1 MLDLLD
7 KAMFD
12 PHLNQSFELTLAAGE
27 RLSLELIQ
35 TRALGSETVP
45 HAKRKPFALVF
56 RGPSSPALPQQIYP
70 LENPAFARLE
80 IFLVPVGKDGEGI
93 HYEAVFT

>member
-1 MLDLLD
+1 MLDELD

-12 PHLNQSFELTLAAGE
+12 PHLNQSFELLLSPAE
-27 RLSLELIQ
+27 RLPLELIE

-56 RGPSSPALPQQIYP
+56 RGPSSPVLPQQIYP
-70 LENPAFARLE
+70 LVSPAFERLE
-80 IFLVPVGKDGEGI
+80 IFLVPIGRNGEGTL
-93 HYEAVFT
+93 YEAVFT